1 MTSRRSDDIN
11 NRFAMAFRSGD
22 NVPNRNVDGGAVFH
36 DIDKEPNL
44 NIANVG
50 AMETALVVSP
60 GIQLD
65 NTALIENND
74 STTLTGIPTGRYSQ

>member
-1 MTSRRSDDIN
+1 MTSRRGDDIN

-22 NVPNRNVDGGAVFH
+22 NVPNRHVDGGAVLH

-44 NIANVG
+44 NTANVG

-65 NTALIENND
+65 NTALIANND
-74 STTLTGIPTGRYSQ
+74 STTLSGIRTG